1 MTDDASDV
9 TLGSEEDDSARGGV
23 CVDPEVFLQ
32 NPTDE
37 ENWPR
42 GYRWV
47 ERSTSKTTRVAN
59 YDAGGSYGV
68 RAAAQGDNGT
78 QGASG
83 GWSSFNRGAAVI
95 LWR

>member
-47 ERSTSKTTRVAN
+47 ERSTLKTTRVAS
-59 YDAGGSYGV
+59 YDAGGSYRV

-78 QGASG
+78 LGVSAR
-83 GWSSFNRGAAVI
+83 SSFNRGAAVI